1 MNTLKSLAIFLFIFS
16 SFFIF
21 KPAQA
26 SFNPNNIISDF
37 EILNYKS
44 MSLQEIRDFIN
55 SKGGFLATYRAPDLD
70 GNMKLAA
77 DIIYEISQKNKINP
91 QFLLVKLQK
100 EQSLVESKNP
110 KQSQLDWAM
119 GYGCPDGGGCNE
131 RWRGFYK
138 QVNSAS
144 LQFLWYMDG
153 CQDKESP
160 TYIPG
165 LNKCSFKP
173 GQTYTFTNP
182 YSTIRQSTDIVT
194 IANMATA
201 GLYIYTP
208 HVYNGNYN
216 FYNIWQRYFTRTYP
230 NGTLLQA
237 IGEPGVWLIQKG
249 QKRPFTTK
257 GALTTRFDVDKIIPI
272 NKSELDKY
280 PTGPAILFPQYSL
293 VRSPMGRIYL
303 LVDNKKRLIENQEA
317 FRNIGFNPEEVINGS
332 WDDLK
337 HYDDGENITASSS
350 YATGALLQDNSSGGV
365 FYVEG
370 STKAPLLD
378 AIFLKTKFKNQSITP
393 VSPEK
398 LSEFTKIAPY
408 KFGDG
413 ELITS
418 DKHPAV
424 YVIADGK
431 LHAITSAEVFEGL
444 GYKWNN
450 IITAPQRIIDL
461 YEIGEPIASKTF
473 EAEIEEIEE

>member
-1 MNTLKSLAIFLFIFS
+1 MNSFKILLIPIFIFS
-16 SFFIF
+16 SFLFANIT
-21 KPAQA
+21 KA
-26 SFNPNNIISDF
+26 SFDPNNIISDF
-37 EILNYKS
+37 EILNYNS
-44 MSLQEIRDFIN
+44 MSLKEIRDFLN
-55 SKGGFLATYRAPDLD
+55 SKGGFLATYSSPDLN

-77 DIIYEISQKNKINP
+77 DIIYEIAQKNKISP

-100 EQSLVESKNP
+100 EQSLVESKSP
-110 KQSQLDWAM
+110 RQSQLDWAM

-144 LQFLWYMDG
+144 LQFIWYMNG
-153 CQDKESP
+153 CQEKESSS
-160 TYIPG
+160 YIPG
-165 LNKCSFKP
+165 LNKCSFRP
-173 GQTYTFTNP
+173 GGTYTFTNP
-182 YSTIRQSTDIVT
+182 FSTIKQSTNIVT

-208 HVYNGNYN
+208 HVYNGNFN

-257 GALTTRFDVDKIIPI
+257 GALTTRFDVNKIIPI

-303 LVDNKKRLIENQEA
+303 LVDSKKRLIENQEA

-350 YATGALLQDNSSGGV
+350 YATGALLQDNTSGGV

-378 AIFLKTKFKNQSITP
+378 SIFLRTKFKNQTITQ
-393 VSPEK
+393 VSPKK
-398 LSEFTKIAPY
+398 LEDFTKVEPY

-413 ELITS
+413 ELITPENS
-418 DKHPAV
+418 PAV
-424 YVIADGK
+424 YVIADNL
-431 LHAITSAEVFEGL
+431 LHVITSAEVFEGL
-444 GYKWNN
+444 GYKWEN
-450 IITAPQRIIDL
+450 IITVPQRILNL
-461 YEIGEPIASKTF
+461 YEIGEPISKTVNLG
-473 EAEIEEIEE
+473 EEKTQE